1 MFIKRCWAVIK
12 SDFYALFQYFYLD
25 QIDIRSINGSF
36 ITLVPKNASPITVN
50 GYRPI
55 SLLGGPVKLIT
66 KLLANRVQ
74 RVITKLIHDN
84 QYDFVKARTIHNC
97 LGWAFYYLHLCHTS
111 KKEIVILKLDFEK
124 AFDKVEHHVIL
135 SMMHEKGFSDQWIRW
150 VRRILSSG
158 TSQVLLNGVP
168 GKMIHCRRGVCQGD
182 PLSPLLFVLVADL
195 LQSLVNEEHRRGII
209 QLPLPS
215 SYGQDY
221 IIVQYADDTLII
233 MPAIAR

>member
-1 MFIKRCWAVIK
+1 
-12 SDFYALFQYFYLD
+12 
-25 QIDIRSINGSF
+25 
-36 ITLVPKNASPITVN
+36 
-50 GYRPI
+50 
-55 SLLGGPVKLIT
+55 
-66 KLLANRVQ
+66 
-74 RVITKLIHDN
+74 
-84 QYDFVKARTIHNC
+84 
-97 LGWAFYYLHLCHTS
+97 LHLCHTS